1 MRAAHKEVNMKY
13 KNVVELIGHWEHLMG
28 KEAALNR
35 LQSMRDYARQC
46 LKAHSHEKYAD
57 ALDDN
62 MCLIEAV
69 IAEAEELLQ
78 R

>member
-46 LKAHSHEKYAD
+46 LKAHPHEKCAD
-57 ALDDN
+57 AFDDN

-69 IAEAEELLQ
+69 IAEAEELLL
-78 R
+78 